1 LLFQLCKGLGHG
13 PPMYRAYHI
22 RSVFAPKKENSHI
35 TTFMSR
41 TRSEQRDSTSGRS
54 GVP

>member
-1 LLFQLCKGLGHG
+1 
-13 PPMYRAYHI
+13 MYRAYHI

-41 TRSEQRDSTSGRS
+41 TPNNQPPTTNNHFALK
-54 GVP
+54 